1 MAYIN
6 DLGATCFREYD
17 GYDSGVCSLRVTIPF
32 HQFEFGVGIRHLAK
46 TILLKS
52 LLTEL
57 WRQLSR

>member
-32 HQFEFGVGIRHLAK
+32 HRFEFGVGIRHLAK

-52 LLTEL
+52 L
-57 WRQLSR
+57 SVN